1 VAIQTCRDL
10 LALEFGDSLL
20 CNFNESDVTVG
31 TTAVTLVQGNG
42 RRIWLTLTNW
52 GAAAIAISTKPNVT
66 ATTGII
72 IPANG
77 FLNINWRTDTD
88 LPTSAIYAIS
98 SGAGNSVH
106 ITEQV
111 LVG

>member
-1 VAIQTCRDL
+1 MAISTCRDL

-20 CNFNESDVTVG
+20 SNFNESDVTVG
-31 TTAVTLVQGNG
+31 TTALILVAGNA
-42 RRIWLTLTNW
+42 RRIWLTITNW
-52 GAAAIAISTKPNVT
+52 GAAAIAISTKANVT

-72 IPANG
+72 IPSNG
-77 FLNINWRTDTD
+77 FLNLNWRADAD
-88 LPTSAIYAIS
+88 MSAAQIYAIS

-106 ITEQV
+106 LTEQV